1 MTLLRWY
8 YFSTPLFFVA
18 DAVWG
23 WNVRVAFLDQVP
35 AGRWAYYALCSGIAV
50 VGYRKPAL
58 VAQLGLL
65 ESSANLGL
73 LMVSVFVWYARM
85 LEWAGSESA
94 IVTAIEPRALV
105 NFVLAAGAGAVSFYV
120 QRARAA
126 AQGLGPRTT
135 RPGSGRSKSS
145 I

>member
-23 WNVRVAFLDQVP
+23 WNVRVAFLDQIP
-35 AGRWAYYALCSGIAV
+35 AGRWSYYALCSGIAV

-58 VAQLGLL
+58 VAQLGLV

-73 LMVSVFVWYARM
+73 LMVSVLVWYGRM
-85 LEWAGSESA
+85 LDWAGWGSA
-94 IVTAIEPRALV
+94 TVEAIEPRALV
-105 NFVLAAGAGAVSFYV
+105 NFVLVAGAGAVSYYA
-120 QRARAA
+120 QRAR
-126 AQGLGPRTT
+126 
-135 RPGSGRSKSS
+135 RSSAVWRS
-145 I
+145 TP